1 MPLDL
6 DAIQRALADDG
17 LDGWL
22 LYDFHGSNPIAV
34 SLAGVGGRHVTRRW
48 YYFIPRTGSP
58 AKLVHAIE
66 AGVLSALPGATTEY
80 AGRVELE
87 SGLRALLAG
96 AHTIAMEYSPK
107 CAIPY
112 IARVDA
118 GTIELVREC
127 GVDVVSSGDLV
138 GRFEAAWGPEA
149 VATHRAA
156 SNALYRVKDRAF
168 ALVAAELSAGRALSE
183 IDVQRAM
190 VRWFGEAGLITDSPP
205 IVSVNAHA
213 GDPHYAPTAE
223 TSVPIRRGDLLLL
236 DLWGK
241 LDQPGS
247 VYADITWTGVYGDPP
262 AEVARVFSIVAAA
275 RDAALVAVQ
284 RAVET
289 GRVIRGWEVDREAR
303 DVIAAAGYG
312 DQFVHR
318 TGHSLGQEV
327 HGNGVHM
334 DDYETHDD
342 RRLMPGTGFTIEPG
356 IYLPSFGIRSEINVV
371 VSETAAEPT
380 GPSQQALVR
389 IDRLPFG
396 ETTPRPGPS

>member
-1 MPLDL
+1 V
-6 DAIQRALADDG
+6 LA
-17 LDGWL
+17 
-22 LYDFHGSNPIAV
+22 S
-34 SLAGVGGRHVTRRW
+34 
-48 YYFIPRTGSP
+48 
-58 AKLVHAIE
+58 
-66 AGVLSALPGATTEY
+66 LPGATAEY
-80 AGRVELE
+80 AGRTQLE
-87 SGLRALLAG
+87 SGLGALLAG
-96 AHTIAMEYSPK
+96 ARTIAMEYSPK

-118 GTIELVREC
+118 GTVELVRDF
-127 GVDVVSSGDLV
+127 GVEVVSSGDLV
-138 GRFEAAWGPEA
+138 GRFEAAWNAEA
-149 VATHRAA
+149 IATHHAA

-168 ALVAAELSAGRALSE
+168 ALVAAELSAGRALGE

-190 VRWFGEAGLITDSPP
+190 LGWIGDEGLITDSPP

-213 GDPHYAPTAE
+213 GDPHYAPTPD
-223 TSVPIRRGDLLLL
+223 TSAPIHRGDLLLL

-247 VYADITWTGVYGDPP
+247 VYADITWTGVYGEPR

-275 RDAALVAVQ
+275 RDAALMAVQ
-284 RAVET
+284 RAIET
-289 GRVIRGWEVDREAR
+289 GRGIQGWEVDREAR

-318 TGHSLGQEV
+318 TGHSLGEEV

-334 DDYETHDD
+334 DDFETHDD
-342 RRLMPGTGFTIEPG
+342 RRLLPGTGFTIEPG

-371 VSETAAEPT
+371 VTETAAEPT

-396 ETTPRPGPS
+396 ETTARSSPS